1 MYEKLDKLR
10 AEVKRWEQRIE
21 DDKAK
26 LKLAQDKLKEAE
38 HTQIIADVGA
48 LNLTPEQLAEF
59 LKLAASGKLGG
70 AETAEAYRSDEAKN
84 AYTDETENEDETE
97 DFEDEE
103 N

>member
-70 AETAEAYRSDEAKN
+70 AGTTEAYRSDEAKN
-84 AYTDETENEDETE
+84 AYTDETENETE

>member
-70 AETAEAYRSDEAKN
+70 AGTAEAYRSDEAKN
-84 AYTDETENEDETE
+84 AYTDATENEDETE